1 MEKIAVLKLKEEL
14 KKEVRVKKQCSRTLI
29 NRGSKKHYFTSD
41 AF

>member
-1 MEKIAVLKLKEEL
+1 MERIVALKLKG
-14 KKEVRVKKQCSRTLI
+14 KEKLDRVKKECSRTLI